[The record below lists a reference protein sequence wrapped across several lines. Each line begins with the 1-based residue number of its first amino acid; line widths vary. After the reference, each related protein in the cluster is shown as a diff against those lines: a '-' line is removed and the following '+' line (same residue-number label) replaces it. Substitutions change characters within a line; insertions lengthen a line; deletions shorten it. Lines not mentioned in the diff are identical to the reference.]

1 MIVEMEGGKLGQSA
15 RTRSAPSGRSDDAA
29 RTASR
34 GACGGIPFIAVGSL
48 VEAIHSVE
56 GSVAPAGR
64 RQPDRMRGRRGST
77 HAGIGLRGEHLARLS
92 R

>member
-1 MIVEMEGGKLGQSA
+1 MIVEMAGGELGQWAVSA
-15 RTRSAPSGRSDDAA
+15 SGASGRSDDAA

-64 RQPDRMRGRRGST
+64 RQPDRMRCRRGST